1 MENDIKIKLN
11 ELIEKFLTAKSIEGL
26 ADYTLYCYK
35 KRLKR
40 FNNLFEDFP
49 DSIEEIE
56 DFLSNRKWSQYNR
69 ETYWRLL
76 KNFYNFLQARGYVD
90 HNIIKSVPRPKIP
103 QTKARSFTKNEIQLI
118 FDFMQNDTDYDMQSK
133 ILLWVLMDT
142 GIRISEALSI
152 TESSF
157 DGYGFVTVNG
167 KVGDRILP
175 ISQDCEN
182 AVREYLPWRWN
193 ARGSGSIVIRKL
205 LAEIG
210 LTGNRASA
218 HTVRHT
224 FCREYEGD
232 LQILVDIM
240 GWTCPRMLKVYRPY
254 NIKRAKID
262 HEKNRFSKDFR
273 FNAI

>member
-35 KRLKR
+35 KRLER
-40 FNNLFEDFP
+40 FNNLFEDLP

-152 TESSF
+152 EENSF
-157 DGYGFVTVNG
+157 DGYGFMQRSSNS
-167 KVGDRILP
+167 R
-175 ISQDCEN
+175 SSSC
-182 AVREYLPWRWN
+182 
-193 ARGSGSIVIRKL
+193 
-205 LAEIG
+205 
-210 LTGNRASA
+210 
-218 HTVRHT
+218 
-224 FCREYEGD
+224 C
-232 LQILVDIM
+232 
-240 GWTCPRMLKVYRPY
+240 
-254 NIKRAKID
+254 
-262 HEKNRFSKDFR
+262 
-273 FNAI
+273 